1 MQCRKNMMSLRRAD
15 HHRSQWP
22 TMSGLHP
29 DGIFLIEDR
38 DGLNQKDQL
47 APQVAG
53 GAAENCP
60 QLG

>member
-1 MQCRKNMMSLRRAD
+1 MR
-15 HHRSQWP
+15 
-22 TMSGLHP
+22 GLHAP
-29 DGIFLIEDR
+29 DIFLIEDR

-53 GAAENCP
+53 SAAENCP